1 MVDNIVLA
9 CGHPSRNGCG
19 VTPPGGEVDGAL
31 APVFVDGEV
40 NKTLWDRGA
49 CGYDTTVNGDYCDDG
64 NTGNLITWTVTDS
77 GDPDIGNAL
86 LVNFGTNGANG
97 VFFFGSAG
105 GVDISEFEAEGKL
118 IFDLNIPAATVAAG
132 MVYKVDCFYP
142 CSTGDQPLD
151 LTGYEPGTWKTFEVS
166 VSDLKSLGLDLTKV
180 NAGIVLFPTWGN
192 QQGLSFSVANVRYEV
207 AGSEPPAGGIATQ
220 YGPADFSGVFGD
232 VTVTENE
239 VYEFPSDAQDWGGF
253 ANNNGDMYP
262 MEFANGGKVTFTAA
276 IPDGGVD
283 TNVRFVF
290 ENAPYPDVNPNF
302 STANVLVSGGEATYE
317 VEIPAQAE
325 GQTFSSF
332 LMYIVERDQPVMVT
346 NVMVT
351 ANAAEAPVVLVE
363 SANAD
368 FSGVFGDTTVTADEV
383 YEFPSN
389 AQEWGGFANNNADL
403 YPFTFAQGGE
413 VRFTAALPEGVAD
426 TGVRFV
432 FENAPYP
439 DVNPNFSTA
448 TVTVSGTAETEY
460 KAEIPPQ
467 AAAQTYR
474 SFLMYLV
481 ERDQPVTIKN
491 IRVATPQ

>member
-1 MVDNIVLA
+1 VFV
-9 CGHPSRNGCG
+9 
-19 VTPPGGEVDGAL
+19 VGEVH
-31 APVFVDGEV
+31 
-40 NKTLWDRGA
+40 KTLWDRGA
-49 CGYDTTVNGDYCDDG
+49 CGSDTTVNGDYCDDG
-64 NTGNLITWTVTDS
+64 NTSNLITWTVTDS
-77 GDPDIGNAL
+77 GDPAVGSAL

-118 IFDLNIPAATVAAG
+118 LFDLNIPAATAAAG

-142 CSTGDQPLD
+142 CGTGDQVLD

-207 AGSEPPAGGIATQ
+207 AGSEPPAGGVATV
-220 YGPADFSGVFGD
+220 YGPAAFSGAFGGAFVD
-232 VTVTENE
+232 ATETYTFPTGAE
-239 VYEFPSDAQDWGGF
+239 VWGGF
-253 ANNNGDMYP
+253 ANENADMYP

-290 ENAPYPDVNPNF
+290 ENAPYPDVDPNF

-317 VEIPAQAE
+317 VEIPAQTE

-346 NVMVT
+346 NVVVT

-368 FSGVFGDTTVTADEV
+368 FSGSFGGAFVDATETYT
-383 YEFPSN
+383 FPTG
-389 AQEWGGFANNNADL
+389 AEAWGGFANVNEAL
-403 YPFTFAQGGE
+403 YPFTFGQGGE
-413 VRFTAALPEGVAD
+413 VRFTAALPDGVAD

-448 TVTVSGTAETEY
+448 TVTVSGTAEIEY
-460 KAEIPPQ
+460 KVEIPPQ

-474 SFLMYLV
+474 SFLMYIV
-481 ERDQPVTIKN
+481 DQDQPVTIKN